1 MSRITFLLSRNR
13 MDQEKKREK
22 DMYIEP
28 GSTVCTRADI
38 DRYKV
43 GWTLEVKKKRVKRR
57 ERATKK
63 KKETGELKHQGA
75 IERGDRGLVYL

>member
-1 MSRITFLLSRNR
+1 MSRITFLSRNR

-43 GWTLEVKKKRVKRR
+43 GWTLEVKK
-57 ERATKK
+57 E
-63 KKETGELKHQGA
+63 
-75 IERGDRGLVYL
+75 